1 MKSGSKSERARG
13 APRTGIRDVLVL
25 ADAEKQGVRGLLA
38 ALQPWLSARV
48 RSVKIETDVR
58 GFQRSRQ
65 DAGPA
70 ADAAKRSGEQRPDLL
85 VVVGGDGAILAA
97 VRAFAD
103 VPVPT
108 IGINFGR
115 VGFLAA
121 IEAAHW
127 EAALTEA
134 LEGRAIVEPR
144 MRLQAELHS
153 GAGQTEP
160 VRAVALND
168 VVVTRGAFQGMLS
181 FALKVG
187 EDWLTNYRADG
198 LIVAT
203 PSGSTAYSLAS
214 GGPILEP
221 RLQDMVVTPI
231 CPQALSH
238 RALVLPTDAALTL
251 LITHAGGITTM
262 VVDGQGFFPMRQGDS
277 VRLVRHPVSYPLLA
291 RPGEGFYKRLRER
304 LGWRGSHEPD
314 VFPPVAGPV
323 SDASDAESGSVL

>member
-1 MKSGSKSERARG
+1 MKSGSRSERPRG

-25 ADAEKQGVRGLLA
+25 ADAEKQGVRGLLGR
-38 ALQPWLSARV
+38 LEPWLSGRV
-48 RSVKIETDVR
+48 RLVRIETDVR
-58 GFQRSRQ
+58 GFHRSRH
-65 DAGPA
+65 DKN
-70 ADAAKRSGEQRPDLL
+70 ADEERPDLI

-103 VPVPT
+103 DPVPT

-127 EAALTEA
+127 QAALEEA
-134 LEGRAIVEPR
+134 LEGRAVVEPR
-144 MRLQAELHS
+144 MRLQAELRS
-153 GAGQTEP
+153 GGAQP

-187 EDWLTNYRADG
+187 DDWLTNYRADG

-238 RALVLPTDAALTL
+238 RALVLPTDSALTIS
-251 LITHAGGITTM
+251 ITHASGITTM

-277 VRLVRHPVSYPLLA
+277 IRLVRHPVPYPLLA
-291 RPGEGFYKRLRER
+291 RPDEGFYKRLRER
-304 LGWRGSHEPD
+304 LGWRGSNEPD
-314 VFPPVAGPV
+314 VFPPVAGPR
-323 SDASDAESGSVL
+323 SDAPDADSGSVL